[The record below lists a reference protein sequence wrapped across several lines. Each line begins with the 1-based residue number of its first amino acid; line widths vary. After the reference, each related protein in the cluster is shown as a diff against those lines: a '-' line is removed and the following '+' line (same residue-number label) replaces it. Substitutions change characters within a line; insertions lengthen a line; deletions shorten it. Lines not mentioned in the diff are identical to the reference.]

1 MAKNTKKTKK
11 EEIKIESEVIN
22 NDSHIENTQENTF
35 EMTVS
40 DGEILEATTIDSINN
55 FSDDTSEDCVVE
67 SVIEDKDNKDES
79 VTQESVSG
87 FSLSSGDDENI
98 RTKYVDS
105 SDENGEYILQ
115 VNGGDVH
122 MLINNGIDSVTT
134 NFTVGTEIEAK
145 EEEKEEVKPQPSKK
159 IIVSDID
166 FYWSGIQY

>member
-11 EEIKIESEVIN
+11 EESKTKSEVIN
-22 NDSHIENTQENTF
+22 NDSHTENTQENTF
-35 EMTVS
+35 EMTIS

-55 FSDDTSEDCVVE
+55 FSDNTSEDCVVE

-87 FSLSSGDDENI
+87 FSLSSGDDEN
-98 RTKYVDS
+98 
-105 SDENGEYILQ
+105 
-115 VNGGDVH
+115 VNII
-122 MLINNGIDSVTT
+122 INNGFDSVTT
-134 NFTVGTEIEAK
+134 TFTVGTENEAK